1 MEATASESKRFYVG
15 NLSSDITE
23 AELRGL
29 FERFGPVAGVD
40 VKSKRDIDGHVT
52 ASFAF
57 VKVDN
62 LSDVDVSNVI
72 KVLERFVNF
81 ARLTLFST
89 ICQKNQLLLQ
99 SLFPYAYFFNFFFRQ
114 FKILLIGV
122 LKTNLL
128 P

>member
-72 KVLERFVNF
+72 KVLECFVNF
-81 ARLTLFST
+81 DFVIDKL
-89 ICQKNQLLLQ
+89 
-99 SLFPYAYFFNFFFRQ
+99 
-114 FKILLIGV
+114 
-122 LKTNLL
+122 
-128 P
+128 